1 MTDPMPPDFR
11 VPGFLAAGVAAG
23 IKKNQ
28 AKDLALIYSETPAAA
43 AGVFTANRVKAAPVL
58 VSAERVRSGSARA
71 ILANSGCAN
80 ACTGKKGV
88 ADAGQLSRS
97 VGSLLKINPATVLL
111 ASTGVIGKPLP
122 MDLMEKGIPHLV
134 SSLSPDGLGDAAR
147 AIMTTDTVA
156 KAVIAREKVSGKEIT
171 VAGMAKGAGMISPR
185 MATLL
190 VFVLTDAAISSG
202 ALQKALRQGVEGSF
216 NRVTVD
222 GDMSTND
229 TLLALAGGKAGNRE
243 ITPLSSG
250 FRDFSF
256 LLSDLLFNLAR
267 KVAADG
273 EGATKLVKIV
283 VEKARTSAEAE
294 KVARAVANSPLVK
307 TAFFGEDA
315 NWGRILCAAGY
326 SGANIDPGRVDIY
339 FDDVN
344 IVRRGLGTGPEREDL
359 ATSVMKKREYTVR
372 IDLHRGT
379 KSTFLLTTDLS
390 IDYVKINA
398 SYRS

>member
-1 MTDPMPPDFR
+1 MTDPIPPDFR

-58 VSAERVRSGSARA
+58 VSAGRVRSGSARA

-88 ADAGQLSRS
+88 ADAGRLSRS

-122 MDLMEKGIPHLV
+122 MDVMEKGIPHLV

-156 KAVIAREKVSGKEIT
+156 KAVLAREKVYGKEIT

-190 VFVLTDAAISSG
+190 VFVLTDAAISPG

-283 VEKARTSAEAE
+283 VEKARTFAEAE

-326 SGANIDPGRVDIY
+326 SGADIDPGRVDIY

-379 KSTFLLTTDLS
+379 KSTFLLTTDFS
-390 IDYVKINA
+390 IEYVKINA

>member
-1 MTDPMPPDFR
+1 MTDPIPLDFR

-58 VSAERVRSGSARA
+58 VSAERVKSGSARA

-80 ACTGKKGV
+80 ACTGKRGLT
-88 ADAGQLSRS
+88 DAGQLSRS
-97 VGSLLKINPATVLL
+97 VASLLKINPAAVLL

-122 MDLMEKGIPHLV
+122 MDVMEKGIPHLV

-147 AIMTTDTVA
+147 AIMTTDTIA
-156 KAVIAREKVSGKEIT
+156 KAVLTRGKVNGKEIT

-190 VFVLTDAAISSG
+190 VFVLTDAAISAA
-202 ALQKALRQGVEGSF
+202 ALRKALRQGVEGSF

-250 FRDFSF
+250 FRDFS
-256 LLSDLLFNLAR
+256 LLLNDLLFTLAR
-267 KVAADG
+267 KVAGDG
-273 EGATKLVKIV
+273 EGATKLVTIM
-283 VEKARTSAEAE
+283 VERARTSAEAE

-307 TAFFGEDA
+307 TAFFGQDA

-326 SGANIDPGRVDIY
+326 SGADIDPGKVDIH
-339 FDDVN
+339 FDGVN
-344 IVRRGLGTGPEREDL
+344 IVRGGLGTGPEREDL
-359 ATSVMKKREYTVR
+359 ATSVMKKPEYTVR
-372 IDLHRGT
+372 IDLHRGA
-379 KSTFLLTTDLS
+379 KSTFLLTTDFS
-390 IDYVKINA
+390 IEYVKINA